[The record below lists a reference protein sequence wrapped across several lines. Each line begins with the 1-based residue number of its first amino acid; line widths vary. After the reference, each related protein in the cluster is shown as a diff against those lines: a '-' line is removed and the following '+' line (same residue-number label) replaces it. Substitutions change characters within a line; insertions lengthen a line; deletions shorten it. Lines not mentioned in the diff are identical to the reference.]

1 MRGHASV
8 MRLEQ
13 AFANDIATAL
23 DRQRSHTSSK
33 LLWLVALSLLIG
45 LSWAHFA
52 IVDEVT
58 HGEGKVIPSSQV
70 QVVQPLEAGIV
81 AAIEVREG
89 QKVQA
94 GTPLLR
100 IDDVGLSST
109 LGELKQKRMALAA
122 RKSRLEAEATGQEP
136 SFARID
142 VDRLIIDAE
151 MALYAARKASLNE
164 EIAVI
169 QQQLAQRR
177 LEQTEIAMRVEETK
191 ATAAY
196 VQRELEL
203 GRDLKRRGA
212 FPEMELLRLERQYRS
227 EQRDIAVL
235 QASLPRTDAAIAEAA
250 AKLQTAILTFKSR
263 ASEGLAESN
272 ASLAVTEESL
282 RAAEDRVRRT
292 TMRSPVNGIVNKL
305 VVTTIGGVVRPG
317 ESIVEIVP
325 LDDSLL
331 VEARVRPQDVAFI
344 RAGQAA
350 SIKVTAYNYTV
361 YGDLP
366 AKVERIG
373 ADTIPDE
380 KGNPYYRV
388 ILRTYR
394 KYLGGA
400 AAALPIIPGM
410 VVTADIQ
417 TGRKS
422 VLDYLLRP
430 IQVVRQE
437 ALRER

>member
-1 MRGHASV
+1 MK
-8 MRLEQ
+8 RLEQ
-13 AFANDIATAL
+13 TFANDVATAL
-23 DRQRSHTSSK
+23 DRQRSHASSR
-33 LLWLVALSLLIG
+33 LLWIVALSLLAS
-45 LSWAHFA
+45 LLWAHFA
-52 IVDEVT
+52 VLDEVT

-70 QVVQPLEAGIV
+70 QVVQPLEAGII
-81 AAIEVREG
+81 AAIEVKEG

-100 IDDVGLSST
+100 IDDVGLSSL
-109 LGELKQKRMALAA
+109 LGELQQKRMALAA
-122 RKSRLEAEATGQEP
+122 RKVRLEAEATGQEP
-136 SFARID
+136 SFTGLAL
-142 VDRLIIDAE
+142 DRLIIDAE
-151 MALYAARKASLNE
+151 IALYGARKASLNE
-164 EIAVI
+164 ELAVI

-177 LEQTEIAMRVEETK
+177 LEQTEITTRLDETK
-191 ATAAY
+191 ATATY

-203 GRDLKRRGA
+203 GRELKRRGA
-212 FPEMELLRLERQYRS
+212 YPEMELLRIERQYRT

-235 QASLPRTDAAIAEAA
+235 NASLPRTDAAIAEAA

-282 RAAEDRVRRT
+282 RGAQDRVRRT

-305 VVTTIGGVVRPG
+305 VVTTVGGVVRPG

-325 LDDSLL
+325 LDDNLL

-344 RAGQAA
+344 RPGQAA
-350 SIKVTAYNYTV
+350 SVKVTAYNYTV

-388 ILRTYR
+388 ILRTDR
-394 KYLGGA
+394 NYLGSQSD
-400 AAALPIIPGM
+400 ALPIIPGM
-410 VVTADIQ
+410 IVTADIQ

-430 IQVVRQE
+430 IQIVRQE
-437 ALRER
+437 AMRER